1 MLKLLDLFSGIG
13 GFSLGLESTGGFETI
28 AFVEKDD
35 FCQKVLKKHWPNTT
49 IEGDIRNVK
58 GDKYEAD
65 IITGGF
71 PCQPFS
77 VAGKRKG
84 TDDDRYLW
92 DETIRVVRECKPRWF
107 IGENVEGL
115 ININNGLVLRQVQT
129 DLEKEGFEVQCLV
142 IPASGIGAWHQR
154 KRIWIVGANVE
165 NANSRGRC
173 WEKGTWKNDNIG
185 STTKKQNSNIESSD
199 ERCRSWD
206 NKISINVSNSN
217 NTGDRTPQ
225 HDIDGRWEKINE
237 RWEELS
243 QPKSSRY
250 SKDVSNTESIGHR
263 GWSSQE
269 CKNGEWSFLQ
279 GEQKGRKMGSEIEG
293 CYGDVSNS
301 ESISSNDGRYGNNS
315 EEKQI
320 QLKAG
325 RESSSTNVSNPD
337 TGFSIGE
344 NKEIQTG
351 RTSINNG
358 GETLS
363 NSNDKRL
370 QGLNSES
377 IIQEQKFGFIT
388 NKDDEG
394 RETWWQTQSR
404 ICGVPNGVSF
414 ELDKSR
420 NNRIKSL
427 GNSIVP
433 QIVRELGLA
442 ILQAEK
448 NTK

>member
-58 GDKYEAD
+58 GEKYAAE

-115 ININNGLVLRQVQT
+115 ININNGMVLRQVQT

-154 KRIWIVGANVE
+154 KRIWILAH
-165 NANSRGRC
+165 
-173 WEKGTWKNDNIG
+173 
-185 STTKKQNSNIESSD
+185 
-199 ERCRSWD
+199 
-206 NKISINVSNSN
+206 NVSNSN
-217 NTGDRTPQ
+217 TR
-225 HDIDGRWEKINE
+225 
-237 RWEELS
+237 LS
-243 QPKSSRY
+243 IGQRKEIQTRRSSTNSSGEDVSNSESSRY
-250 SKDVSNTESIGHR
+250 R
-263 GWSSQE
+263 GRSSEE

-279 GEQKGRKMGSEIEG
+279 GEQKGRKMGSEIKG
-293 CYGDVSNS
+293 CDGDVPNS
-301 ESISSNDGRYGNNS
+301 DS
-315 EEKQI
+315 ERLEGHRNKQ
-320 QLKAG
+320 QLQK
-325 RESSSTNVSNPD
+325 
-337 TGFSIGE
+337 
-344 NKEIQTG
+344 
-351 RTSINNG
+351 NG
-358 GETLS
+358 GEKYS
-363 NSNDKRL
+363 IGNSNDETK
-370 QGLNSES
+370 ES
-377 IIQEQKFGFIT
+377 
-388 NKDDEG
+388 
-394 RETWWQTQSR
+394 WWQTQSR

-414 ELDKSR
+414 ELDKGR

-433 QIVRELGLA
+433 QIVRQLGFA
-442 ILQAEK
+442 ILEAEK
-448 NTK
+448 